1 MSDAELQKMAEARL
15 GVVLKGK
22 YRLDRVLGIGGMATV
37 YAATHRNKKKVAIKM
52 LHPEL
57 SVRENIRTRFLREG
71 YVANTVDHPGAVS
84 VLDDDVAED
93 GSAFLVME
101 LLTGQAVDE
110 VAASEGG
117 KAPLAMVV
125 SIADA
130 LLDVLGNAHDKG
142 IVHRDLKPANLFL
155 TSEGRLEVLDFGI
168 ARLHDEQVG
177 DATATAAGTM
187 LGTPAFMAPEQAL
200 AESTRIDAQ
209 TDLWA
214 VGATMFA
221 LLSGENVHDG
231 TNASQLLV
239 AAATKK
245 ARPVASVA
253 DVPAPIASVI
263 DKALS
268 FDKAERWKS
277 AKEMR
282 EALRAAAG
290 TIAPLPKR
298 EAAASS
304 RGHTPSS
311 DVGFDATVAAPSGAT
326 SGAITADAKETPKRA
341 EASQTPSPVSRDAT
355 KASEGIIPRKKRNWR
370 PIFAVAAASVVIAGA
385 ALGYRAWTAPRVHL
399 CLAVQEMRDGP
410 RCAFEVGADV
420 LAKRRAPLN
429 RVTTRGG
436 KAVLVEHVTFAGYV
450 DGEDFARAEIER
462 DDNGALTSV
471 KKYDRYGAIVQWQK
485 WSDNGARCDYVDI
498 DGKTPRR
505 TEGRITT
512 TKYEWDDQGR
522 VKKKRHYG
530 PTGHPRADEEGAYGE
545 AYEWTDV
552 PSVWST
558 MTYLGSDGNPA
569 ATTTGIASYHR
580 KNDGTPWSEYS
591 VFDIHGKPAMR
602 KGSHIEKRSHDALEE
617 TGQSFFGLEGEPI
630 KNTDQAFH
638 ELRISWDA
646 GKRAADWI
654 IYDEHGK
661 PQPVKDLWI
670 WGLRRN
676 YDDHGRVVLEEMLD
690 GQGNLAINMNGWS
703 ALRTTYDDKDHPS
716 VYEQLGPS
724 RALIQTIYGYAKRE
738 LKHDAHNNRIEVRY
752 FDDAG
757 KPTLWKEGA
766 AIERATFDDRDL
778 RLSRA
783 SFDGGDK
790 PIATMH
796 GFASERTKYDQKRNR
811 IELAF
816 FDAEDKPTLSD
827 DGFAIK
833 RWTYDDNDDLV
844 AESYFDATGAPT
856 PFQSQYA
863 TRKLVNDER
872 GLVIE
877 ESFADVHGDPTLVK
891 AGYATVKRT
900 RDRNGDVT
908 EESYFGKH
916 GEPVMREGG
925 YAKKKTT
932 YDDMRR
938 PVEVALFDAAGNA
951 VKGSAGWATE
961 KTTYDKR
968 GLVVRVDHFDTTKAP
983 SLCRDGR
990 ASIVRIN
997 DARGNMTEE
1006 TSLDV
1011 AGKPVA
1017 TPDGYATKKN
1027 QYDERDMV
1035 SEEAFFAADGSPA
1048 TGRAGW
1054 SVRRVRYDDFGK
1066 ITEESFY
1073 DGKHEP
1079 FAPKGL
1085 TYASMRQ
1092 HYDTRH
1098 LLIET
1103 SWFDGRGAAAPG
1115 ADGAAV
1121 IRYTR
1126 DAYGRATETSY
1137 FDGTNTPTAS
1147 KDGRIVV
1154 KTTFDTV
1161 GHPTDEKFFDA
1172 QNAPHAAADGCAAR
1186 HTKYDALGRKLE
1198 ESCLDGDG
1206 KPTLGVAGWA
1216 MRRVLHD
1223 GHGNDVE
1230 VTTHA
1235 PDGALHADKDGIAR
1249 KKSRFDD
1256 RNLLVETTFFDVKG
1270 MPTHDA
1276 RGAWTIKYAYDDAGT
1291 RTSETMLDKDGK
1303 PLPPPGP
1310 R

>member
-1 MSDAELQKMAEARL
+1 MGDPELQKMAEARL

-101 LLTGQAVDE
+101 LLTGQALDE
-110 VAASEGG
+110 VAAAEGG
-117 KAPLAMVV
+117 KVPLAMAV

-130 LLDVLGNAHDKG
+130 LLDVLANAHDKG

-168 ARLHDEQVG
+168 ARLHDEQAG
-177 DATATAAGTM
+177 EATAAGAM

-221 LLSGENVHDG
+221 LVSGENVHDG

-245 ARPVASVA
+245 ARPVSSIAS
-253 DVPAPIASVI
+253 DVPAPVAKVI

-298 EAAASS
+298 EPVTMSS
-304 RGHTPSS
+304 PSKASS
-311 DVGFDATVAAPSGAT
+311 DVGFEATVAAPSGA
-326 SGAITADAKETPKRA
+326 AETPKPRDL
-341 EASQTPSPVSRDAT
+341 ASATPSPVSRDAT
-355 KASEGIIPRKKRNWR
+355 KPSEGVIPRKRRNWR
-370 PIFAVAAASVVIAGA
+370 PVIAIAAAGVVVAGA
-385 ALGYRAWTAPRVHL
+385 ALGYRAWMGPRTHL
-399 CLAVQEMRDGP
+399 CVFAEETRQGP

-420 LAKRRAPLN
+420 LGKRRAPLT
-429 RVTTRGG
+429 RITTRGG
-436 KAVLVEHVTFAGYV
+436 RSVLVERVNFAGID
-450 DGEDFARAEIER
+450 DGDDFARAEIER
-462 DDNGALTSV
+462 DDKGELTSV
-471 KKYDRYGAIVQWQK
+471 KKYDRFGAIVQWQK
-485 WSDNGARCDYVDI
+485 WSEGGARVDYVDA

-505 TEGRITT
+505 TEARITT
-512 TKYEWDDQGR
+512 TKYEWDDKGR
-522 VKKKRHYG
+522 LKRKRHYG
-530 PTGHPRADEEGAYGE
+530 PTGRPRADDEGAYGE
-545 AYEWTDV
+545 EYEWSDL
-552 PSVWST
+552 PGVWRA
-558 MTYLGSDGNPA
+558 MTYLGADGKPA
-569 ATTTGIASYHR
+569 ATTTGIAAYHR

-602 KGSHIEKRSHDALEE
+602 KGSHIEKRPHDAYEE
-617 TGQSFFGLEGEPI
+617 TGQAFFGLKGEPI

-638 ELRISWDA
+638 ELRIAWDPA
-646 GKRAADWI
+646 KRSADWI

-661 PQPVKDLWI
+661 PQPVKELWI
-670 WGLRRN
+670 WGLRRT
-676 YDDHGRVVLEEMLD
+676 YDERGRMVLEEMLD

-703 ALRTTYDDKDHPS
+703 ALKTTYDDKDHPI
-716 VYEQLGPS
+716 VHEQLGPS
-724 RALIQTIYGYAKRE
+724 RGLIQTIFGYARRE
-738 LKHDAHNNRIEVRY
+738 LKHDAHNNRLEVRY

-757 KPTLWKEGA
+757 KLTLWKEGA
-766 AIERATFDDRDL
+766 AIERATFDERDL
-778 RLSRA
+778 RLTRS
-783 SFDGGDK
+783 SFDGSDK
-790 PIATMH
+790 PVATMH
-796 GFASERTKYDQKRNR
+796 GFAIERTKYDHMRNR

-833 RWTYDDNDDLV
+833 RWTYDENDDLV

-863 TRKLVNDER
+863 TRKLKNDER

-877 ESFADVHGDPTLVK
+877 ESFLDVHGDPTLVK

-900 RDRNGDVT
+900 RDKNGDVT
-908 EESYFGKH
+908 EETFFGKH

-925 YAKKKTT
+925 YAKKTT
-932 YDDMRR
+932 AYDDMRR
-938 PVEVALFDAAGNA
+938 PVEVSLFDVAGHA
-951 VKGSAGWATE
+951 TKGSSGWAIE
-961 KTTYDKR
+961 KTTFDER
-968 GLVVRVDHFDTTKAP
+968 GLVVRIDHFDASRAP
-983 SLCRDGR
+983 ALCRDGR
-990 ASIVRIN
+990 ASIVRTN
-997 DARGNMTEE
+997 DARGNVSEE

-1017 TPDGYATKKN
+1017 GSDGYATKKS
-1027 QYDERDMV
+1027 QYDEHDV
-1035 SEEAFFAADGSPA
+1035 VNEESFFAADGSPTA
-1048 TGRAGW
+1048 GRAGW

-1066 ITEESFY
+1066 ITEESFF
-1073 DGKHEP
+1073 DGKHDP
-1079 FAPKGL
+1079 VAPKGL
-1085 TYASMRQ
+1085 TYASTRQ
-1092 HYDTRH
+1092 RYDGRH

-1103 SWFDGRGAAAPG
+1103 SWFDARGAAAPG
-1115 ADGAAV
+1115 PDGAAV
-1121 IRYTR
+1121 IRYVR
-1126 DAYGRATETSY
+1126 DSYGRATETSW
-1137 FDGTNTPTAS
+1137 FDGTNTPVAS
-1147 KDGRIVV
+1147 KDGKIVV
-1154 KTTFDTV
+1154 KTTFDAV

-1172 QNAPHAAADGCAAR
+1172 QNAPHIAADGCAAR

-1198 ESCLDGDG
+1198 ESCLDGEG
-1206 KPTLGVAGWA
+1206 KPTLGAAGWA
-1216 MRRVLHD
+1216 LRRVLHD

-1230 VTTHA
+1230 ITTHA

-1249 KKSRFDD
+1249 KRNRFDD
-1256 RNLLVETTFFDVKG
+1256 RNLLVETTFFDIKG
-1270 MPTHDA
+1270 APTHDA

-1291 RTSETMLDKDGK
+1291 RTSETSLDKDGK
-1303 PLPPPGP
+1303 PVPPPGP

>member
-101 LLTGQAVDE
+101 LLTGQALDE
-110 VAASEGG
+110 VAAAEGG
-117 KAPLAMVV
+117 KLSLAIVV
-125 SIADA
+125 AIADG
-130 LLDVLGNAHDKG
+130 LLDVLANAHDKG

-155 TSEGRLEVLDFGI
+155 TSDGRLEVLDFGI

-221 LLSGENVHDG
+221 LLAGENVHDG
-231 TNASQLLV
+231 VNASQLLV

-245 ARPVASVA
+245 ARPVIDVA
-253 DVPAPIASVI
+253 AEVPAPVAKVI
-263 DKALS
+263 DKALA
-268 FDKAERWKS
+268 FDKGDRWKS

-282 EALRAAAG
+282 EALRAAYG
-290 TIAPLPKR
+290 GSIAALPKR
-298 EAAASS
+298 EPATLSS
-304 RGHTPSS
+304 PSRASS
-311 DVGFDATVAAPSGAT
+311 DVGFEATVAAPST
-326 SGAITADAKETPKRA
+326 DAPTPKVVR
-341 EASQTPSPVSRDAT
+341 EQSTTPSPVSRDAT
-355 KASEGIIPRKKRNWR
+355 KPSEGVIPRKRRNWR
-370 PIFAVAAASVVIAGA
+370 PLIGIAAASAVIAGA
-385 ALGYRAWTAPRVHL
+385 ALGYRAWMGPRVHL

-410 RCAFEVGADV
+410 KCAFEVGADV
-420 LAKRRAPLN
+420 LAKRRAPLT
-429 RVTTRGG
+429 RITTRGG
-436 KAVLVEHVTFAGYV
+436 KAVLVEHVNFTGHV
-450 DGEDFARAEIER
+450 DGDDYARAEIER
-462 DDNGALTSV
+462 DDSGAVTSV
-471 KKYDRYGAIVQWQK
+471 KKLDRYGAIVQWQK
-485 WSDNGARCDYVDI
+485 WSENGARVDYVDI

-505 TEGRITT
+505 SDGRITT
-512 TKYEWDDQGR
+512 TKYEYDEQGR
-522 VKKKRHYG
+522 VKTKRHFG
-530 PTGHPRADEEGAYGE
+530 PTGRPRMDDDGAYGE
-545 AYEWTDV
+545 AYEWTDL
-552 PSVWST
+552 PSVWL
-558 MTYLGSDGNPA
+558 TYSFLGADGKPA
-569 ATTTGIASYHR
+569 ATPSGIASYHR
-580 KNDGTPWSEYS
+580 KNDGTPWSDYS

-602 KGSHIEKRSHDALEE
+602 KGSHIEKRPHDALEE
-617 TGQSFFGLEGEPI
+617 TGQAFFGLKGEPI

-638 ELRISWDA
+638 ELRITWDP
-646 GKRAADWI
+646 GKRSADWI
-654 IYDEHGK
+654 VYDEHGK
-661 PQPVKDLWI
+661 PQPVKELWI
-670 WGLRRN
+670 WGLRRT
-676 YDDHGRVVLEEMLD
+676 YDDRGRVVLEEMLD

-703 ALRTTYDDKDHPS
+703 AMRTTYDAEDHPS
-716 VYEQLGPS
+716 LYEQLGPS
-724 RALIQTIYGYAKRE
+724 RALIQTIFGYAKRE
-738 LKHDAHNNRIEVRY
+738 LKHDAHNNRLEVRY

-766 AIERATFDDRDL
+766 AVERATFDDRDL
-778 RLSRA
+778 RLTRA
-783 SFDGGDK
+783 SFDGADK
-790 PIATMH
+790 PTATLR
-796 GFASERTKYDQKRNR
+796 GFASERTKYDHMRNR

-827 DGFAIK
+827 DGFAMK
-833 RWTYDDNDDLV
+833 RWTYDESDDLV

-863 TRKLVNDER
+863 ARKLVNDER

-877 ESFADVHGDPTLVK
+877 ESFEDVHGDPTLVK
-891 AGYATVKRT
+891 AGYAKVKRA
-900 RDRNGDVT
+900 RDKNGDVT
-908 EESYFGKH
+908 EETFFGKH

-925 YAKKKTT
+925 YAKKTTT

-938 PVEVALFDAAGNA
+938 PIEIALFDAAGQA
-951 VKGSAGWATE
+951 VKGSNGWAIE
-961 KTTYDKR
+961 KTTYDER
-968 GLVVRVDHFDTTKAP
+968 GLVVRIDHFDAARSP

-990 ASIVRIN
+990 ASIVRTN
-997 DARGNMTEE
+997 DARGNLGEE

-1017 TPDGYATKKN
+1017 TNEGYATKKS
-1027 QYDERDMV
+1027 QYDDHDMV
-1035 SEEAFFAADGSPA
+1035 IEESFFAPDGSPIA
-1048 TGRAGW
+1048 GRAGW

-1066 ITEESFY
+1066 ITEESFF

-1079 FAPKGL
+1079 VAPKGL
-1085 TYASMRQ
+1085 SYASMRQ
-1092 HYDTRH
+1092 RYDNRH
-1098 LLIET
+1098 LLVET
-1103 SWFDGRGAAAPG
+1103 SWFDARGAAASGP
-1115 ADGAAV
+1115 DGAAV
-1121 IRYTR
+1121 VRYGR
-1126 DAYGRATETSY
+1126 DSYGRATETSY
-1137 FDGTNTPTAS
+1137 FDGTNTPVAS
-1147 KDGRIVV
+1147 KDGKIVV

-1172 QNAPHAAADGCAAR
+1172 QNAAHAASDGCAAR

-1198 ESCLDGDG
+1198 ESCLDGDS
-1206 KPTLGVAGWA
+1206 KPILGTAGWA

-1230 VTTHA
+1230 ITTHA
-1235 PDGALHADKDGIAR
+1235 PDGSLHADKDGVAR
-1249 KKSRFDD
+1249 KRNRFDD
-1256 RNLLVETTFFDVKG
+1256 KNLLVETTFFDVKG
-1270 MPTHDA
+1270 TPTHDA
-1276 RGAWTIKYAYDDAGT
+1276 HGAWTIKYAYDDAGT
-1291 RTSETMLDKDGK
+1291 RTSETALDKDGK
-1303 PLPPPGP
+1303 ALPPPGP